1 MHGSHLYHTND
12 DEPCEPMNQHTS
24 LAQPE
29 IAAPSKTEV
38 ALLRRLDIFL
48 QPPPGPSFFLRF
60 EELAEQPPRKAFVIV
75 FEILLEAAS
84 SPPGK
89 SSSVPVLHS
98 KQSFAFWARAL
109 RSF

>member
-1 MHGSHLYHTND
+1 MMMSYVS
-12 DEPCEPMNQHTS
+12 PMNQHTS

-29 IAAPSKTEV
+29 IAVLSKTEV

-48 QPPPGPSFFLRF
+48 RPPPGPFFFLRF
-60 EELAEQPPRKAFVIV
+60 EELAEQPFREAFVIVFVIV

-89 SSSVPVLHS
+89 TLFSSCTP
-98 KQSFAFWARAL
+98 
-109 RSF
+109 